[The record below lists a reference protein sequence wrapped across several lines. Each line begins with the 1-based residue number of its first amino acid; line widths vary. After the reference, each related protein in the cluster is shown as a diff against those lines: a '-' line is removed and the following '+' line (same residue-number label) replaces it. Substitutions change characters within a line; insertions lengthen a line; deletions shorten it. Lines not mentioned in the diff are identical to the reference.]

1 MMTANS
7 SPKPVLAEELL
18 PIGATVEDVAERLG
32 FANASS
38 LTHAFTR
45 WTGTTPR
52 CFART
57 AR

>member
-1 MMTANS
+1 M
-7 SPKPVLAEELL
+7 LAEELL
-18 PIGATVEDVAERLG
+18 PIGATVEDMAERLG
-32 FANASS
+32 SADASS